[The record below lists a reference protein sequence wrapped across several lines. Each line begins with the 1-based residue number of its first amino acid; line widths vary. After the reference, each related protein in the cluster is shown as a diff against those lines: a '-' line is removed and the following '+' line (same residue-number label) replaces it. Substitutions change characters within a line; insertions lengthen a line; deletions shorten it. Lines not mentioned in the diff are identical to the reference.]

1 MAKMKLITKAIEKEL
16 EKHPLYSTDGQKEKD
31 VIVKFFNPYG
41 GGRWYVCEAEKQ
53 EDGDWL
59 FFGLVELFEHEFGY
73 FTLSELQS
81 IKTPYNLGIE
91 RDKGYKGKIVD
102 GVVTRC

>member
-1 MAKMKLITKAIEKEL
+1 MKLLTKDIEKKL
-16 EKHPLYSTDGQKEKD
+16 EKHPLYSTDGQNEKE

-41 GGRWYVCEAEKQ
+41 RGRWFVCEGEKQ
-53 EDGDWL
+53 ENGDWR
-59 FFGLVELFEHEFGY
+59 FFGLVELFEREFGY

-91 RDKGYKGKIVD
+91 RDKGYKGKIV
-102 GVVTRC
+102 GGLIVTSC

>member
-1 MAKMKLITKAIEKEL
+1 MKLLTKDIEKKL
-16 EKHPLYSTDGQKEKD
+16 EKHPLYSTDGQKEKE

-41 GGRWYVCEAEKQ
+41 RGRWFVCEGEKQ
-53 EDGDWL
+53 ENGDWL
-59 FFGLVELFEHEFGY
+59 FFGLVELFEREFGY

-102 GVVTRC
+102 GLIVTYC